1 MVTYTGDLL
10 AETDYLRK
18 RIVDAFDPL
27 IPMHMLQRQGKPGDT
42 NSDGLCLYVGLWG
55 AWWLNNQI
63 KGLKV
68 IIATVRWSA
77 FGPTGAPMHANL
89 GSLPWFIMQLQT
101 VDGEHP
107 KWDAI
112 YTALANDMQTG
123 ADAEEAKTNCRSR
136 VVAYNPTQAT
146 HNMRQMVRPEAL
158 AAMAIQRTEEIN
170 KDILQPAKTL
180 ERDTVRYVLVPNVDS
195 VLNIF
200 VERNTPKMPNMGN
213 SIHQEK
219 GLVKDSSLL
228 SAIGEWRTWLVLG
241 N

>member
-1 MVTYTGDLL
+1 MVIYNGDFL
-10 AETDYLRK
+10 AETDDMRK

-27 IPMHMLQRQGKPGDT
+27 IPMHMLQRQGKHQDD
-42 NSDGLCLYVGLWG
+42 NSDGFCLYVGLWG

-77 FGPTGAPMHANL
+77 FGPTGAPMHASF

-101 VDGEHP
+101 VDAEHP

-112 YTALANDMQTG
+112 YAVLTNDMQTG
-123 ADAEEAKTNCRSR
+123 ADAEEAKTSCRER

-146 HNMRQMVRPEAL
+146 HNMRQMAHPDVL
-158 AAMAIQRTEEIN
+158 AAMAIRRTEEVH
-170 KDILQPAKTL
+170 KDSQPARTL
-180 ERDTVRYVLVPNVDS
+180 ERDTVRYTLASDAGS
-195 VLNIF
+195 ILNIF

-213 SIHQEK
+213 SINREK

-241 N
+241 S